1 MCVYDTVSVCV
12 CLRVFVSVCPACTM
26 STYIIFITI
35 LSFIFAS
42 SLADIGGTLLVETE
56 LIPVFESMLQVNKL
70 IYFNFVI
77 WRILH

>member
-1 MCVYDTVSVCV
+1 MCVCV
-12 CLRVFVSVCPACTM
+12 VHAQCPPKLF
-26 STYIIFITI
+26 STI
-35 LSFIFAS
+35 LSFIFIS